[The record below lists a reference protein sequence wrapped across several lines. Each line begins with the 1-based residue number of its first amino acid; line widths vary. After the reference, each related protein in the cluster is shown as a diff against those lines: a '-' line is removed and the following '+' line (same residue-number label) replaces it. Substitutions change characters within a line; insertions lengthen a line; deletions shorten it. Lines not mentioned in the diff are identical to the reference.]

1 MRAKDVMR
9 KDVILAKKSDSL
21 ESIIKALMHNHISGM
36 PVVDAD
42 NHLLGVV
49 SEQDIVVKRRGLNIS
64 SYMEY
69 MTSILFIDGN
79 KPNDLIMQKI
89 TSVTAEDVMTT
100 PAFAVHPDATV
111 TDVVLLMMNRQ
122 INRIP
127 VVDDD
132 NKLLGIIGRNDL
144 LPLLL

>member
-9 KDVILAKKSDSL
+9 KNVILARKDDKL
-21 ESIIKALMHNHISGM
+21 EYIIKLLMYNHVSGV
-36 PVVDAD
+36 PVVDID

-49 SEQDIVVKRRGLNIS
+49 SEQDIVVKRQGLNIS

-69 MTSILFIDGN
+69 MTSILFIDGD
-79 KPNDLIMQKI
+79 KPNDLIKKKI
-89 TSVTAEDVMTT
+89 DSITAADVMTT
-100 PAFAVHPDATV
+100 PAYAVHPDATV
-111 TDVVLLMMNRQ
+111 TDVVILMMNRQ
-122 INRIP
+122 INRVP
-127 VVDDD
+127 VVDED

>member
-9 KDVILAKKSDSL
+9 TNVILVRKDDKL
-21 ESIIKALMHNHISGM
+21 EYIIRLLMYNHISGV
-36 PVVDAD
+36 PVVDMD

-49 SEQDIVVKRRGLNIS
+49 SEQDIVVKRQGLNIS

-79 KPNDLIMQKI
+79 KPNETIMKKI
-89 TSVTAEDVMTT
+89 DSVTAADVMTT
-100 PAFAVHPDATV
+100 PAYAVHPDATV
-111 TDVVLLMMNRQ
+111 TDVVILMMNRQ

-127 VVDDD
+127 VVDSN

>member
-1 MRAKDVMR
+1 MRAKDIMRTNVILVR
-9 KDVILAKKSDSL
+9 KDDKL
-21 ESIIKALMHNHISGM
+21 EYIIRLLMYNHISGV
-36 PVVDAD
+36 PVVDME

-49 SEQDIVVKRRGLNIS
+49 SEQDIVVKRQGLNIS

-79 KPNDLIMQKI
+79 KPNETIIRKI
-89 TSVTAEDVMTT
+89 DSVTAADVMTT
-100 PAFAVHPDATV
+100 PAYAVHPDATV
-111 TDVVLLMMNRQ
+111 TDVVILMMNRQ

-127 VVDDD
+127 VVDSE
-132 NKLLGIIGRNDL
+132 NRLMGIIGRNDL